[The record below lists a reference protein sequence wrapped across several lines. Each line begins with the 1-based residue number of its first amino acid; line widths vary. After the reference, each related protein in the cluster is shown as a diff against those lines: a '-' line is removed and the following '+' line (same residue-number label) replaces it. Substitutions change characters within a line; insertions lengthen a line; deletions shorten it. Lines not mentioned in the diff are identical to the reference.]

1 VSSGAAHTNASIWDS
16 VYANGGGDLR
26 YPNDVLV
33 RLAARL
39 VGDRRDMRI
48 LDYGFGTGANLVHFA
63 TQGHQVSGVEVSGH
77 ALSLA
82 RERLGDMG
90 LTGDLRLVRVGDSL
104 PFDDS
109 SFDLVYAWQVI
120 YYNDREGWSSTVR
133 ELERVTR
140 PEGRIV
146 IATAAPGDISEL
158 EAEPLGN
165 YMYRSRVAGQQGCI
179 VTIPDKDSLAS
190 MFPGRAVEIG
200 EFGLRFGAIMSRHW
214 IVSYRMFRS

>member
-1 VSSGAAHTNASIWDS
+1 MSSEAAQINASIWDG

-39 VGDRRDMRI
+39 VGDRREIRI

-63 TQGHQVSGVEVSGH
+63 KQGHQVSGVEVSGH
-77 ALSLA
+77 ALSRA
-82 RERLGDMG
+82 SERLRALG
-90 LTGDLRLVRVGDSL
+90 LTGDLRLLRVGDSL
-104 PFDDS
+104 PFDDG

-133 ELERVTR
+133 ELERVTHR
-140 PEGRIV
+140 EGRIV

-165 YMYRSRVAGQQGCI
+165 YTYRSRVAGQQGCI
-179 VTIPDKDSLAS
+179 VTIPDKDALAS
-190 MFPGRAVEIG
+190 LFPGRVLEIG
-200 EFGLRFGAIMSRHW
+200 EFGVRFGTIKSQHW
-214 IVSYRMFRS
+214 IVSYRMFSS